1 MNLYEFLNRIFLYY
15 PPEINEAL
23 TLETIYSD
31 YTKCLD
37 NGTNYNYDEAFLQLL
52 RNYKYRKT
60 PPVIDLISVLNA
72 NKIANLEQPKK
83 DDGCVWDGTIVGTA
97 KNGVDYEFAIEKGL
111 SFEDARQNL
120 VKRGL
125 TNIRK
130 RLA

>member
-15 PPEINEAL
+15 PPETNEAL

-60 PPVIDLISVLNA
+60 PPIIDLISVLNS
-72 NKIANLEQPKK
+72 NKIVSLDQNKK
-83 DDGCVWDGTIVGTA
+83 DDGSVWEGTMIGT

-120 VKRGL
+120 VKRCL

-130 RLA
+130 KLA

>member
-15 PPEINEAL
+15 PPETNEAL

-31 YTKCLD
+31 YTKALET
-37 NGTNYNYDEAFLQLL
+37 GATYNYDEAFLQLL

-60 PPVIDLISVLNA
+60 PPIIDILSVLNA
-72 NKIANLEQPKK
+72 NKINVPKPK
-83 DDGCVWDGTIVGTA
+83 VNDGSAWDGTIVGTA

-120 VKRGL
+120 IKRGL

-130 RLA
+130 LA